1 MPPTSKHNHYDAV
14 YHLYLI
20 AKIYFLIFLNLLV
33 LSPYLIRISYK
44 TCLNISLHELNFQ
57 FCFRNFVISE
67 FNFLS
72 GMGNPSQEEWEERI
86 LHLSMD
92 VLSESM
98 LGIRLSGHSFLQW
111 RFEVLKEE
119 K

>member
-1 MPPTSKHNHYDAV
+1 MHTFYNVLCSV
-14 YHLYLI
+14 
-20 AKIYFLIFLNLLV
+20 AK
-33 LSPYLIRISYK
+33 
-44 TCLNISLHELNFQ
+44 
-57 FCFRNFVISE
+57 
-67 FNFLS
+67 
-72 GMGNPSQEEWEERI
+72 GMGNPSQEEWELRI
-86 LHLSMD
+86 LHLAMD

>member
-1 MPPTSKHNHYDAV
+1 MPENKSFFKV
-14 YHLYLI
+14 CFVLFSQ
-20 AKIYFLIFLNLLV
+20 YFVFA
-33 LSPYLIRISYK
+33 
-44 TCLNISLHELNFQ
+44 
-57 FCFRNFVISE
+57 
-67 FNFLS
+67 

-92 VLSESM
+92 VLSETM
-98 LGIRLSGHSFLQW
+98 LGIRLSGNSFLQW

>member
-1 MPPTSKHNHYDAV
+1 MPRLNKASFIPITSA
-14 YHLYLI
+14 L
-20 AKIYFLIFLNLLV
+20 
-33 LSPYLIRISYK
+33 
-44 TCLNISLHELNFQ
+44 
-57 FCFRNFVISE
+57 
-67 FNFLS
+67 
-72 GMGNPSQEEWEERI
+72 GMGSPSQEEWEERI

-92 VLSESM
+92 VLSETM

>member
-1 MPPTSKHNHYDAV
+1 MH
-14 YHLYLI
+14 
-20 AKIYFLIFLNLLV
+20 
-33 LSPYLIRISYK
+33 
-44 TCLNISLHELNFQ
+44 
-57 FCFRNFVISE
+57 CFVVTGQGS
-67 FNFLS
+67 
-72 GMGNPSQEEWEERI
+72 PSQEEWEERI

-92 VLSESM
+92 VLSETM

>member
-1 MPPTSKHNHYDAV
+1 MQENESFSQLCV
-14 YHLYLI
+14 VLLI
-20 AKIYFLIFLNLLV
+20 QYF
-33 LSPYLIRISYK
+33 
-44 TCLNISLHELNFQ
+44 
-57 FCFRNFVISE
+57 FVT
-67 FNFLS
+67 
-72 GMGNPSQEEWEERI
+72 GMGSPSQEEWEERI

-92 VLSESM
+92 VLSETM

>member
-1 MPPTSKHNHYDAV
+1 MSV
-14 YHLYLI
+14 VFFFSSFFVLLSQ
-20 AKIYFLIFLNLLV
+20 YFV
-33 LSPYLIRISYK
+33 VTGQGS
-44 TCLNISLHELNFQ
+44 
-57 FCFRNFVISE
+57 
-67 FNFLS
+67 
-72 GMGNPSQEEWEERI
+72 PSQEEWEERI

-92 VLSESM
+92 VLSETM